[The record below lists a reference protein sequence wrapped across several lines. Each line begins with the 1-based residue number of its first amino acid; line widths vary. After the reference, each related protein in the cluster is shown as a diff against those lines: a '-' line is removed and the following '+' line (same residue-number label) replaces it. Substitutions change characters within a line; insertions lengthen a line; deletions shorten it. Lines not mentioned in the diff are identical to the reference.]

1 VSGTAIQAIHVIV
14 EGRVQGV
21 GYRAFVERE
30 AKKRGLT
37 GWVRNRSDG
46 TVEAV
51 FSGGEEDLQSMI
63 VACHRGP
70 RLSLVRNVRQQPHPQ
85 AEWKDFAVWPTV

>member
-1 VSGTAIQAIHVIV
+1 MSRTAVHVIV

-30 AKKRGLT
+30 ARSRGLT

-46 TVEAV
+46 SVETVFA
-51 FSGGEEDLQSMI
+51 GEEEDVASMI

-70 RLSLVRNVRQQPHPQ
+70 RLSVVRGLRQETHP
-85 AEWKDFAVWPTV
+85 AGDWKDFAVWPTV

>member
-1 VSGTAIQAIHVIV
+1 M
-14 EGRVQGV
+14 QGV

-30 AKKRGLT
+30 ARSRGLT

-46 TVEAV
+46 SVETVFA
-51 FSGGEEDLQSMI
+51 GEEEDVASMI

-70 RLSLVRNVRQQPHPQ
+70 RLSVVRGLRQEPHP
-85 AEWKDFAVWPTV
+85 AGDWKDFAVWPTV

>member
-1 VSGTAIQAIHVIV
+1 MSRTAVHVIV

-21 GYRAFVERE
+21 GFRAFVERE
-30 AKKRGLT
+30 ARSRSLS

-46 TVEAV
+46 SVEAV
-51 FSGGEEDLQSMI
+51 FAGEEEDVASMI

-70 RLSLVRNVRQQPHPQ
+70 RLSLVRGLRQEPHP
-85 AEWKDFAVWPTV
+85 AGEWKDFAVWPTV

>member
-1 VSGTAIQAIHVIV
+1 MSRTAVHVIV

-30 AKKRGLT
+30 ARSRGLT
-37 GWVRNRSDG
+37 GWVRTRSDG
-46 TVEAV
+46 SVETVFA
-51 FSGGEEDLQSMI
+51 GEEEDVASMI

-70 RLSLVRNVRQQPHPQ
+70 RLSLVRGLRQEPHP
-85 AEWKDFAVWPTV
+85 AGDWKDFAVWPTV

>member
-1 VSGTAIQAIHVIV
+1 VSITAVHVIV

-21 GYRAFVERE
+21 GFRAFVERE
-30 AKKRGLT
+30 ARSRKLV

-51 FSGGEEDLQSMI
+51 LSGDEEDVQSMI

-70 RLSLVRNVRQQPHPQ
+70 RLSLVRAVRQTVHT
-85 AEWKDFAVWPTV
+85 AGEWRDFAVWPTV

>member
-1 VSGTAIQAIHVIV
+1 M
-14 EGRVQGV
+14 QGV

-30 AKKRGLT
+30 ARSRGLT

-46 TVEAV
+46 SVETVFA
-51 FSGGEEDLQSMI
+51 GEEEDVASMI

-70 RLSLVRNVRQQPHPQ
+70 RLSLVRGLRQEPHP
-85 AEWKDFAVWPTV
+85 AGDWKDFAVWPTV

>member
-1 VSGTAIQAIHVIV
+1 MSSTAVRAIHVIV

-30 AKKRGLT
+30 AKSRGLA

-51 FSGGEEDLQSMI
+51 FEGEEEGL
-63 VACHRGP
+63 VTERGKGRARP
-70 RLSLVRNVRQQPHPQ
+70 
-85 AEWKDFAVWPTV
+85 

>member
-1 VSGTAIQAIHVIV
+1 MIV

-21 GYRAFVERE
+21 GFRAFVERE
-30 AKKRGLT
+30 ARSRSLS

-46 TVEAV
+46 SVEAV
-51 FSGGEEDLQSMI
+51 FAGEEEDVASMI

-70 RLSLVRNVRQQPHPQ
+70 RLSLVRGLRQEHHP
-85 AEWKDFAVWPTV
+85 AGEWKDFAVWPTV

>member
-1 VSGTAIQAIHVIV
+1 MSQSAVHVIV

-21 GYRAFVERE
+21 GFRAFVERE
-30 AKKRGLT
+30 ARARGLK

-46 TVEAV
+46 SVEAV
-51 FSGGEEDLQSMI
+51 FAGEEEDVESML

-70 RLSLVRNVRQQPHPQ
+70 RMSLVRSVRRQDHP
-85 AEWKDFAVWPTV
+85 AGEWKGFEVWPTV